1 MPIGQ
6 HTDPKIQ
13 TEILTKIRDEGM
25 LVTEAAATYNVNP
38 TTIYGWLRDNVVNSN
53 TSLVLQLNNWK
64 KNEQLYKLLGRSTF
78 IIASYWWH

>member
-38 TTIYGWLRDNVVNSN
+38 TTIYG
-53 TSLVLQLNNWK
+53 
-64 KNEQLYKLLGRSTF
+64 
-78 IIASYWWH
+78 